1 MLVGRGSVLVGRECA
16 GREGECAGGEGECAD
31 RETVSA
37 IFKFSQSIKYC
48 IPEMLCYKRD
58 TQHST

>member
-1 MLVGRGSVLVGRECA
+1 MLVGRGSVLVGRGSVLV
-16 GREGECAGGEGECAD
+16 GRECAGGEGECAD